1 MSLPVAAAI
10 IGLTLAFSSRAAE
23 SPSPMTANDLASRL
37 SALRQD
43 GASYVRLRMEIKGA
57 TKETLQLQIKER
69 RTKNSSEV
77 VYQVLYPKERKGESV
92 LLRKI
97 GNRPASGSVFVPPNT
112 LRPIDDLKEPLL
124 GSDLSYEDVVDNFF
138 AWDQQAIVGT
148 EKVDGVNCPI
158 LESKPGKGERSIYGS
173 VRSWIDVRRLVPLRV
188 EKYASSGQLLRR
200 IDTTRVVADAGH
212 HIPAD
217 LTVGG
222 ARPDSSTLLDGSRI
236 RHNVTYTDRDFTI
249 EGLKEIA
256 TPRKNMSIF
265 IVHPPDHERRCR
277 RADDGDE
284 LAVATRCR
292 DEAGGLAGGENL
304 N

>member
-1 MSLPVAAAI
+1 MSLPVTAAV
-10 IGLTLAFSSRAAE
+10 IGLTLAFFSGAAE

-69 RTKNSSEV
+69 RTKDSSEV

-97 GNRPASGSVFVPPNT
+97 GNGPASGSIFVPPNT
-112 LRPIDDLKEPLL
+112 LRRIDDLKEPLF
-124 GSDLSYEDVVDNFF
+124 GSDLSYEDVVENFF

-158 LESKPGKGERSIYGS
+158 LESKPGEGQRSIYGS

-217 LTVGG
+217 LAVGG

-256 TPRKNMSIF
+256 TPRRS
-265 IVHPPDHERRCR
+265 PD
-277 RADDGDE
+277 
-284 LAVATRCR
+284 
-292 DEAGGLAGGENL
+292 
-304 N
+304 

>member
-1 MSLPVAAAI
+1 MKPFRLLSLPVAAAI
-10 IGLTLAFSSRAAE
+10 IGLTLAFSSHADE
-23 SPSPMTANDLASRL
+23 SPSPVPANDLASRL
-37 SALRQD
+37 SALSQD

-69 RTKNSSEV
+69 RTKSSSEV

-138 AWDQQAIVGT
+138 AWDHQAIVGT
-148 EKVDGVNCPI
+148 EEVDGVKCTI
-158 LESKPGKGERSIYGS
+158 LESKPGKDEHSIYGR
-173 VRSWIDVRRLVPLRV
+173 VRSWIDVRRLVPLSV

-212 HIPAD
+212 EIPAN
-217 LTVGG
+217 LTVRG
-222 ARPDSSTLLDGSRI
+222 ARPDSSTELDGSRI

-256 TPRKNMSIF
+256 APRKL
-265 IVHPPDHERRCR
+265 PD
-277 RADDGDE
+277 
-284 LAVATRCR
+284 
-292 DEAGGLAGGENL
+292 
-304 N
+304 

>member
-1 MSLPVAAAI
+1 MFLPVAAAI

-23 SPSPMTANDLASRL
+23 SQSPPTANDLASRL

-97 GNRPASGSVFVPPNT
+97 GNRPATGSVFVPPNT

-124 GSDLSYEDVVDNFF
+124 GSDLSYEDVIENFF

-148 EKVDGVNCPI
+148 EEVDGVNCPI
-158 LESKPGKGERSIYGS
+158 LESKPGQGQRSIYGS

-212 HIPAD
+212 HIPAN
-217 LTVGG
+217 LAVSG
-222 ARPDSSTLLDGSRI
+222 ARPDFSTLLDGSRI

-256 TPRKNMSIF
+256 TPRRS
-265 IVHPPDHERRCR
+265 PD
-277 RADDGDE
+277 
-284 LAVATRCR
+284 
-292 DEAGGLAGGENL
+292 
-304 N
+304 

>member
-1 MSLPVAAAI
+1 MAATI

-23 SPSPMTANDLASRL
+23 SSSPMTANDLASRL

-57 TKETLQLQIKER
+57 TKETLQLQVKER
-69 RTKNSSEV
+69 RTESSSEV
-77 VYQVLYPKERKGESV
+77 LYQVLYPKERKGESV

-97 GNRPASGSVFVPPNT
+97 GNGPASGSVFVPPNT
-112 LRPIDDLKEPLL
+112 LRPIDDLKESLL

-148 EKVDGVNCPI
+148 EEVDGVKCTI
-158 LESKPGKGERSIYGS
+158 LESKPGKDQRSIYAS
-173 VRSWIDVRRLVPLRV
+173 LRSWIDVRRLVPLRV

-212 HIPAD
+212 QIPAH
-217 LTVGG
+217 LAVSG

-256 TPRKNMSIF
+256 TPRGS
-265 IVHPPDHERRCR
+265 PD
-277 RADDGDE
+277 
-284 LAVATRCR
+284 
-292 DEAGGLAGGENL
+292 
-304 N
+304 

>member
-1 MSLPVAAAI
+1 MSLLVAAAI
-10 IGLTLAFSSRAAE
+10 ISLTLAFSSRAGE

-43 GASYVRLRMEIKGA
+43 GVSYVRLRMEIKGA
-57 TKETLQLQIKER
+57 TKETLQLQIKGR
-69 RTKNSSEV
+69 RTKSSSEV

-112 LRPIDDLKEPLL
+112 LRPIDDLKEPLF
-124 GSDLSYEDVVDNFF
+124 GSDLSYEDLVDNFF
-138 AWDQQAIVGT
+138 AWDQQAIIGT
-148 EKVDGVNCPI
+148 EEVDGVKCPI
-158 LESKPGKGERSIYGS
+158 LESKPGKDERSIYGS

-188 EKYASSGQLLRR
+188 EKYASSRQLLRR
-200 IDTTRVVADAGH
+200 IATTRVVADAGH

-249 EGLKEIA
+249 EGLKEIV
-256 TPRKNMSIF
+256 TPRTS
-265 IVHPPDHERRCR
+265 PD
-277 RADDGDE
+277 
-284 LAVATRCR
+284 
-292 DEAGGLAGGENL
+292 
-304 N
+304 

>member
-1 MSLPVAAAI
+1 MKPLRIISLTVAAAI
-10 IGLTLAFSSRAAE
+10 IGLTLPFCSRAAE
-23 SPSPMTANDLASRL
+23 NPPPMTASDLASRL

-69 RTKNSSEV
+69 RTTNSSEV

-92 LLRKI
+92 LLRKL
-97 GNRPASGSVFVPPNT
+97 GNLPASGSVFVPPNT
-112 LRPIDDLKEPLL
+112 VRSIDDLKEPLL

-148 EKVDGVNCPI
+148 EEMAGVKCRI
-158 LESKPGKGERSIYGS
+158 LESKPGQGDRSIYGS
-173 VRSWIDVRRLVPLRV
+173 VRSWIDMRRLVPLRV
-188 EKYASSGQLLRR
+188 EKYASSGPLLRR
-200 IDTTRVVADAGH
+200 IDTTRVVADAGR

-222 ARPDSSTLLDGSRI
+222 ARPDSTTLLDGSRI
-236 RHNVTYTDRDFTI
+236 RHNVSYSDRDFTV

-256 TPRKNMSIF
+256 TPPKSQ
-265 IVHPPDHERRCR
+265 D
-277 RADDGDE
+277 
-284 LAVATRCR
+284 
-292 DEAGGLAGGENL
+292 
-304 N
+304 

>member
-1 MSLPVAAAI
+1 MKSLRLMSILVPAAI
-10 IGLTLAFSSRAAE
+10 IGLTFAFSARAAE
-23 SPSPMTANDLASRL
+23 SPSQMTAGDLASRL
-37 SALRQD
+37 SALRQN
-43 GASYVRLRMEIKGA
+43 GVSYVRLRMEIKGPA
-57 TKETLQLQIKER
+57 KETLQLQIKER
-69 RTKNSSEV
+69 RTTNSSQV

-92 LLRKI
+92 LLRKV
-97 GNRPASGSVFVPPNT
+97 GNSRANGFVFVPPDT

-158 LESKPGKGERSIYGS
+158 LESKPGKGEHSIYGS

-212 HIPAD
+212 QIPAN
-217 LTVGG
+217 LAVGG

-256 TPRKNMSIF
+256 APRRS
-265 IVHPPDHERRCR
+265 PD
-277 RADDGDE
+277 
-284 LAVATRCR
+284 
-292 DEAGGLAGGENL
+292 
-304 N
+304 